1 MGKYIGI
8 DLGTTFSC
16 MAYIDENGNPTV
28 IPNSEGENT
37 TPSSVLFEDGSA
49 IVGKEAKSQS
59 ILEPFNFEQFVKR
72 HMGERDYFFTTKSG
86 EKYTPEDVSAIILS
100 KMKKDAEE
108 YLGDSVDG
116 AVITVPAYFNEAQKI
131 ATIDAGKIAG
141 LDVLAIRCLTAGGDE
156 IHSQRNDGTA
166 VSRQY
171 APCRIVE

>member
-116 AVITVPAYFNEAQKI
+116 AVITVPAYFNEEQKNCNN
-131 ATIDAGKIAG
+131 
-141 LDVLAIRCLTAGGDE
+141 RC
-156 IHSQRNDGTA
+156 R
-166 VSRQY
+166 
-171 APCRIVE
+171 

>member
-72 HMGERDYFFTTKSG
+72 HMGEVKH
-86 EKYTPEDVSAIILS
+86 LS
-100 KMKKDAEE
+100 LYK
-108 YLGDSVDG
+108 G
-116 AVITVPAYFNEAQKI
+116 A
-131 ATIDAGKIAG
+131 
-141 LDVLAIRCLTAGGDE
+141 
-156 IHSQRNDGTA
+156 
-166 VSRQY
+166 
-171 APCRIVE
+171 